1 MVSVILALYL
11 LDSGSIP
18 KVQNSTNE
26 RSSFLFHVFGQDK
39 LVGGRN
45 GTEGEGRDP
54 HTKDA
59 PVFPHFFCAKRIFS
73 ECLLKQ
79 KHADTVK
86 TPSFPA
92 NPIPF
97 NQKQRKKSDF
107 SFAHVP

>member
-59 PVFPHFFCAKRIFS
+59 PVFPHFFALNEYFQNVSSNRNTRI
-73 ECLLKQ
+73 Q
-79 KHADTVK
+79 
-86 TPSFPA
+86 
-92 NPIPF
+92 
-97 NQKQRKKSDF
+97 
-107 SFAHVP
+107 